1 MKRLLLIATITA
13 LSCTL
18 YAEGKSNKKAPAKE
32 HAKKGKPGDEF
43 RKTAAKYDA
52 LAKKEKNA
60 EIAKAYK
67 RMAAIKREAAKK
79 GDAGKWKEISWKEYQ
94 ALEAKIAKLKGH
106 NKGKAKK
113 K

>member
-1 MKRLLLIATITA
+1 MKKYLVLSLILG
-13 LSCTL
+13 LSFAVS
-18 YAEGKSNKKAPAKE
+18 AEGKVPKKTPAKE
-32 HAKKGKPGDEF
+32 AAKKGKPGDEF

-79 GDAGKWKEISWKEYQ
+79 GDSGQWDKISWKEYHV
-94 ALEAKIAKLKGH
+94 LEAKISKLKA
-106 NKGKAKK
+106 KTKAKK
-113 K
+113 